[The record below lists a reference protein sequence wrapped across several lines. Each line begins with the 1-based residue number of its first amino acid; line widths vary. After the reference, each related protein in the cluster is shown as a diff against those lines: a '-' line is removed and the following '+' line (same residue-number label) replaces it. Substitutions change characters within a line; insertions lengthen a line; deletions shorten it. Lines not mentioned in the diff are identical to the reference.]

1 MGAAALPENEWK
13 RLEELYQYAILD
25 TPSEADFDELVQ
37 LASMICQTTL
47 SDLTLIDAE
56 RQWFKARNIPGASQ
70 TSREVSFCAYT
81 ILQDDVFEVRDA
93 TQDERFSANP
103 LVLADPHIRFYAGV
117 PLVSRNG
124 YNLGALCVVDRIPK
138 FLTSSQRQA
147 LRFLGGQA
155 MKLIELHRQ
164 NREIKDYAGL
174 EKNLREELERITDV
188 QKTMISIIAHDVRG
202 PLNSVKTVIEGFGD
216 CILDTEDVVTL
227 LPVASRHMDDTLAL
241 LDNIVD
247 WGLLQVR
254 KTGTSVVETTF
265 RLRDLLDKIA
275 ASAEPRLTPKQN
287 KLVVSADPALEVTSD
302 VNILQFAIRNLVD
315 NAGKFTSAGT
325 ITLSGEATPNGF
337 AVAVTDTGVGME
349 ESVRVQLFQPG
360 TTKHSSRGTD
370 KEKGSGLGL
379 LLCKQFIDQLG
390 GTITVESQVGKGTTV
405 RLLLAL

>member
-93 TQDERFSANP
+93 TQDERFSGNP

-287 KLVVSADPALEVTSD
+287 KLLVSADPALEVTSD

-315 NAGKFTSAGT
+315 NASKFTCAGT

-379 LLCKQFIDQLG
+379 LLCKQFIEQLG

>member
-124 YNLGALCVVDRIPK
+124 YNLGALCVVDRTPK

-360 TTKHSSRGTD
+360 ATKHSSRGTD

>member
-93 TQDERFSANP
+93 TQDERFSGNP

-124 YNLGALCVVDRIPK
+124 YNLGALCVVDRTPK
-138 FLTSSQRQA
+138 FLTGSQRQA

-202 PLNSVKTVIEGFGD
+202 PLNSVKSVIEGFGD

-325 ITLSGEATPNGF
+325 ITLSGEAIPNGF
-337 AVAVTDTGVGME
+337 TVAVTDTGVGME